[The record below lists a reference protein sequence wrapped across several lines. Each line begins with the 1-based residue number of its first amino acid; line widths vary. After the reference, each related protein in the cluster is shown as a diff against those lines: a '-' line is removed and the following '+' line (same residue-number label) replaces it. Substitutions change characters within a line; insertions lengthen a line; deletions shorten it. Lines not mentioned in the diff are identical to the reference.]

1 MNKDILS
8 LTFARLIMA
17 FGYSIAFPFLSIYLY
32 EVRNLSM
39 SLIGSILGISTIF
52 GIIGRILGGLLSDYF
67 GSKNVLVIS
76 FFIRSFIFLSISIV
90 IAFNLDYR
98 LFIPILILNSLFFS
112 INMSNLD
119 TLVAQL
125 SKEEDRNLAYS
136 INRVGVN
143 LGWSLGPAIGGVI
156 AVKSFSLLFFIS
168 FLATIFS
175 SIMLQLTIPNTNKTL
190 KSFEFPIKDILSNR
204 QFLLFSLFSLGFFIT
219 MSQLISTLSVYA
231 TSFVKI
237 SKNELGILYAIN
249 GLLVVFLQIPIS
261 NYIEKIDEKV
271 ALVIG
276 TFFYFVGYLSIGFA
290 NDFYHLLISIIIITI
305 AEMFVVPS
313 AQTIASILSDKNKL
327 GSFIGFFGLFQGLGW
342 AIGPI
347 IGGFFMDIFKSN
359 HILMWSFI
367 SSFSLISSIL
377 FLYLFK
383 RLP

>member
-1 MNKDILS
+1 
-8 LTFARLIMA
+8 MA

-76 FFIRSFIFLSISIV
+76 FFIRSFIFLSISII
-90 IAFNLDYR
+90 IAYHLDYR

-190 KSFEFPIKDILSNR
+190 KSFEFPIKDILNNR

-276 TFFYFVGYLSIGFA
+276 TFFYFIGYLSIGFA
-290 NDFYHLLISIIIITI
+290 NDFYHLLISVIIITI

-367 SSFSLISSIL
+367 SAFSLISSIL
-377 FLYLFK
+377 FLYLFALSK
-383 RLP
+383 KSN

>member
-1 MNKDILS
+1 
-8 LTFARLIMA
+8 MA

-39 SLIGSILGISTIF
+39 SLIGSILGVSTIF

-190 KSFEFPIKDILSNR
+190 KSFEFPIKDILNNR

-276 TFFYFVGYLSIGFA
+276 TFFYFIGYLSIGFA

>member
-1 MNKDILS
+1 
-8 LTFARLIMA
+8 MA

-190 KSFEFPIKDILSNR
+190 KSFEFPIKDILNNR

-249 GLLVVFLQIPIS
+249 GLLVVFLQMPIS
-261 NYIEKIDEKV
+261 NYIEKIDEKR

-276 TFFYFVGYLSIGFA
+276 TFFYFIGYLSIGFA

-377 FLYLFK
+377 FLYLFALSK
-383 RLP
+383 KSN